1 MGYIVYVHTTPNN
14 KKYVGITKQ
23 SVDDRWKNGL
33 GYTTQTL
40 FHRAI
45 QKYGW
50 NNITHE
56 IVANDLSKDDA
67 CALEVQLIAKYKTN
81 NPEYGYNRTSG
92 GDGTCE
98 FSHLNPHDD
107 EWRKKVS
114 LANTGKKRTE
124 AAKQKMRE
132 AKLGKH
138 RSEETKQKI
147 SKAHKDGKLCMSE
160 ACRSA
165 SVEARRIS
173 IIQMDA
179 NGNELNRWKSLSEAA
194 NYLGVSVS
202 YISIL
207 CSGKQKSNKY
217 ILKKE
222 NKNGQI

>member
-23 SVDDRWKNGL
+23 DANNRWKNGL
-33 GYTTQTL
+33 GYTTQIL
-40 FHRAI
+40 FYRAI

-56 IVANDLSKDDA
+56 IVANELSKDDA

-81 NPEYGYNRTSG
+81 NPKYGYNRTAG

-124 AAKQKMRE
+124 ATKQKMRE

-147 SKAHKDGKLCMSE
+147 SKAFKDGKICVSE

-165 SVEARRIS
+165 SIEARRIS

-179 NGNELNRWKSLSEAA
+179 NGNEINRWKSLSEAA